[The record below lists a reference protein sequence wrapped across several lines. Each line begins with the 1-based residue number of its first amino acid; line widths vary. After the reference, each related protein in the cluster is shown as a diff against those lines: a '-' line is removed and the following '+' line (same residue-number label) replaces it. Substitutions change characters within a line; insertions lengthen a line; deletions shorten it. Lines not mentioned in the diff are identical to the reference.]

1 MKRIT
6 INGVDFY
13 RHFHAVLEDYDIE
26 SPEPKIVK
34 VSIPGRN
41 GDLDMSEALTG
52 TISYNNRQITVRLGL
67 VGRLEER
74 LEREQK
80 ILQLIA
86 GNRVRL
92 SFSHLEGCF
101 KGRCWVKEI
110 HLDNDSHTTIVFSF
124 DCEPYRYELENHEI
138 SLELSGEN
146 EEVQCKNLQMPTQ
159 PIIITTNKTTIQF
172 QKQSITVQAGEHLLP
187 FLFTSGENII
197 KISGSGMVTIQYQRG
212 VL

>member
-1 MKRIT
+1 MKKIT

-13 RHFHAVLEDYDIE
+13 HRFHAVLEDYDIE

-52 TISYNNRQITVRLGL
+52 TIAYNNRQITVRLGL

-74 LEREQK
+74 LEKEQK

-92 SFSHLEGCF
+92 TFSHLEGYF
-101 KGRCWVKEI
+101 MGRCWVKEI
-110 HLDNDSHTTIVFSF
+110 RLDNDSHTTIVFSF

-138 SLELSGEN
+138 SLELSGKD
-146 EEVQCKNLQMPTQ
+146 EEVHCENLQMPTQ
-159 PIIITTNKTTIQF
+159 PIMITTNKATIQF

>member
-1 MKRIT
+1 MKRII

-13 RHFHAVLEDYDIE
+13 HQFHAVLEDYDIE

-34 VSIPGRN
+34 VSVPGRN

-52 TISYNNRQITVRLGL
+52 TIAYNNRQITVRLGL

-74 LEREQK
+74 LEKEQK

-92 SFSHLEGCF
+92 TFSHLEGYF

-110 HLDNDSHTTIVFSF
+110 QLDNDSHTTIVLTI
-124 DCEPYRYELENHEI
+124 DCEPYRYELEKHEI
-138 SLELSGEN
+138 SLELSDKVAD
-146 EEVQCKNLQMPTQ
+146 VQCENLQMPTQ

-172 QKQSITVQAGEHLLP
+172 QTQSITVQAGEHLLP

>member
-1 MKRIT
+1 MKRII

-13 RHFHAVLEDYDIE
+13 HQFHAVLEDYDIA

-34 VSIPGRN
+34 VSVPGRN

-52 TISYNNRQITVRLGL
+52 TIAYNNRQITVRLGL

-74 LEREQK
+74 LEKEQK

-92 SFSHLEGCF
+92 TFSHLEGYF

-110 HLDNDSHTTIVFSF
+110 QLDNDSHTTIVLTI
-124 DCEPYRYELENHEI
+124 DCEPYRYELEKHEI
-138 SLELSGEN
+138 SLELSGKD

-172 QKQSITVQAGEHLLP
+172 QKQSITVQAGDHLLP